1 MEKRKILYIIIAIII
16 IIGAIVCKGKG
27 FNIELAYKQRQEIVL
42 SQGTEMEIAKVEE
55 IAKEILGEKYIR
67 VQKVEQFGN
76 AVEISASE
84 ITEEEKEKIVS
95 KVNETYNEDIK
106 NENINIISVP
116 NTRLTDILKPYIL
129 PVIITFIACLLYFII
144 IYHKI
149 GLVKV
154 LCNGSVFPIAMVL
167 LYYSIIAITRIP
179 FGRVT
184 SAIAIGVY
192 VLSIMIITFCFK
204 NEKDKLKEITK
215 KEND

>member
-1 MEKRKILYIIIAIII
+1 MENKKILYIVIAIII
-16 IIGAIVCKGKG
+16 IIGAIVCKVKG
-27 FNIELAYKQRQEIVL
+27 FNVESIYKQKQEIVL
-42 SQGTEMEIAKVEE
+42 SQAMEMEVSKVEE
-55 IAKEILGEKYIR
+55 IAKEILGERFLR

-106 NENINIISVP
+106 NENIDIISVP
-116 NTRLTDILKPYIL
+116 NTKIRDILKPYIL
-129 PVIITFIACLLYFII
+129 PAIITFAACLLYFVI

-149 GLVKV
+149 GLAKV
-154 LCNGSVFPIAMVL
+154 LGKGIIIPMAMEL
-167 LYYSIIAITRIP
+167 LYYSIIAIARIP

-184 SAIAIGVY
+184 NAIAVGIY
-192 VLSIMIITFCFK
+192 VLAIMIITVCFK
-204 NEKDKLKEITK
+204 NEKDKLKENTK